1 MVIEKIKIT
10 NKIEEFNKNGF
21 IIFDKFLLEKYI
33 EILKSRF
40 DDLFDGK
47 FENIIEPDEW
57 NWKKNLSDPKA
68 TRQICNVWK
77 SDNLIRKI
85 VCNETIGLIASKL
98 MGWKGAR
105 LVQDNIL
112 WKPSGGKTL
121 GYHQDAS
128 YVDWIVPQTMVTCW
142 ISLDR
147 TSQKI
152 GTLEFVTGSHK
163 WKLNP
168 PSASFHSPHD
178 YRREL
183 INFAKDNDKELNITY
198 VEVPPGGASFHHGY
212 TWHGSGI
219 NKTSLDRRAIVSHCI
234 PSDAKFHST
243 NIGGTGK
250 IYKRYKKLNS
260 DEMDESFFPIIWN
273 KEDYQTFN

>member
-1 MVIEKIKIT
+1 MIKKINLT
-10 NKIEEFNKNGF
+10 NEIDSFNNNGF
-21 IIFDKFLLEKYI
+21 IIFDKFLLEENI
-33 EILKSRF
+33 EILKNRF

-47 FENIIEPDEW
+47 FENTIEPDEW
-57 NWKKNLSDPKA
+57 NWKKNLSDPKS

-77 SDNLIRKI
+77 SDNLIKKI
-85 VCNETIGLIASKL
+85 VCNDTIGLIASKL

-128 YVDWIVPQTMVTCW
+128 YVDWIVPQTMITCW
-142 ISLDR
+142 MSLDQ
-147 TSQKI
+147 TNQKI
-152 GTLEFVTGSHK
+152 GTLEFVKGSHK
-163 WKLNP
+163 WELSP
-168 PSASFHSPHD
+168 PSVNFHSPDD

-183 INFAKDNDKELNITY
+183 INFVKDNNKELNITY

-219 NKTSLDRRAIVSHCI
+219 NKTSLNRRAIVSHCI

-250 IYKRYKKLNS
+250 IYKRYKKLNTN
-260 DEMDESFFPIIWN
+260 EMDESFFPIIWN
-273 KEDYQTFN
+273 KEGYQTFN

>member
-1 MVIEKIKIT
+1 MIKKINLT
-10 NKIEEFNKNGF
+10 NEIDVFNNNGF
-21 IIFDKFLLEKYI
+21 VIFDKFLLEENI
-33 EILKSRF
+33 EILKNRF

-47 FENIIEPDEW
+47 FENTIEPDEW
-57 NWKKNLSDPKA
+57 NWKNNLSDSSA

-98 MGWKGAR
+98 MGWQGAR

-128 YVDWIVPQTMVTCW
+128 YVDWIVPQTMITCW
-142 ISLDR
+142 MSLDQ

-163 WKLNP
+163 WELSP
-168 PSASFHSPHD
+168 PSVNFHSPDD

-183 INFAKDNDKELNITY
+183 INFAKNNNKELNITY

-219 NKTSLDRRAIVSHCI
+219 NKTSLNRRAIVSHCI

-243 NIGGTGK
+243 KIGGTGK
-250 IYKRYKKLNS
+250 IYKRYKKLNTN
-260 DEMDESFFPIIWN
+260 EMDESFFPIIWN
-273 KEDYQTFN
+273 KEGYQTFN

>member
-1 MVIEKIKIT
+1 MIKKIDLT
-10 NKIEEFNKNGF
+10 NEIDSFNNNGF
-21 IIFDKFLLEKYI
+21 IIFDKFLLEENI
-33 EILKSRF
+33 EILKNRF
-40 DDLFDGK
+40 EDLFDGK
-47 FENIIEPDEW
+47 FENTIEPDEW
-57 NWKKNLSDPKA
+57 NWKKNLSDPNA
-68 TRQICNVWK
+68 TRQICNAWK

-98 MGWKGAR
+98 MGWKGTR

-128 YVDWIVPQTMVTCW
+128 YVDWIVPQTMITCW
-142 ISLDR
+142 MSLDQ

-163 WKLNP
+163 WELSP
-168 PSASFHSPHD
+168 PSVNFHSPDD

-183 INFAKDNDKELNITY
+183 INFAKDNNKELNITY

-219 NKTSLDRRAIVSHCI
+219 NKTSLNRRAIVSHCI

-250 IYKRYKKLNS
+250 IYKRYKKLNTN
-260 DEMDESFFPIIWN
+260 EMDESFFPIIWN
-273 KEDYQTFN
+273 KEGYQTFN

>member
-1 MVIEKIKIT
+1 MIKKINLT
-10 NKIEEFNKNGF
+10 NEINSFNNNGF
-21 IIFDKFLLEKYI
+21 IIFDKFLLEENI
-33 EILKSRF
+33 EILKNRF

-47 FENIIEPDEW
+47 FENTIEPDEW
-57 NWKKNLSDPKA
+57 NWKKNLSDPYS

-98 MGWKGAR
+98 MGWQGAR

-112 WKPSGGKTL
+112 WKPSGGKAL

-128 YVDWIVPQTMVTCW
+128 YVDWIVPQTMITCW
-142 ISLDR
+142 MSLDQ

-152 GTLEFVTGSHK
+152 GALEFVTGSHK
-163 WKLNP
+163 WELSP
-168 PSASFHSPHD
+168 PSVNFHSPED
-178 YRREL
+178 YRREVM
-183 INFAKDNDKELNITY
+183 NFAKDNNKELNITY
-198 VEVPPGGASFHHGY
+198 VEVPPGGVSFHHGY

-219 NKTSLDRRAIVSHCI
+219 NKTSLNRRVIVSHCI

-250 IYKRYKKLNS
+250 IYKRYKKLNTN
-260 DEMDESFFPIIWN
+260 EMDESFFPIIWN
-273 KEDYQTFN
+273 KEGYQTFN

>member
-1 MVIEKIKIT
+1 MIKKINLTNEIET
-10 NKIEEFNKNGF
+10 FNKNGF
-21 IIFDKFLLEKYI
+21 VIFDKFLLEENI
-33 EILKSRF
+33 EILKNRF

-47 FENIIEPDEW
+47 FENTIEPDEW
-57 NWKKNLSDPKA
+57 NWKKNSSDPRA

-98 MGWKGAR
+98 MGWQGAR

-128 YVDWIVPQTMVTCW
+128 YVDWIVPQTMITCW
-142 ISLDR
+142 ISLDQ

-163 WKLNP
+163 WELNP
-168 PSASFHSPHD
+168 PSVNFHSPDD
-178 YRREL
+178 YRKEL
-183 INFAKDNDKELNITY
+183 IHFAKSNNKELNITY

-219 NKTSLDRRAIVSHCI
+219 NKTSLNRRAIISHCV
-234 PSDAKFHST
+234 PSDTKFHST

-250 IYKRYKKLNS
+250 IYKRYKKLDTN
-260 DEMDESFFPIIWN
+260 EMDESFFPIIWT
-273 KEDYQTFN
+273 KEGYKTFN

>member
-1 MVIEKIKIT
+1 MIKKINLT
-10 NKIEEFNKNGF
+10 NEIDSFNNNGF
-21 IIFDKFLLEKYI
+21 IIFDKFLLEENI
-33 EILKSRF
+33 EILKNRF
-40 DDLFDGK
+40 EDLFDGK
-47 FENIIEPDEW
+47 FENTIEPDEW
-57 NWKKNLSDPKA
+57 NWKKNLSDPIA

-98 MGWKGAR
+98 MRWKGAR

-128 YVDWIVPQTMVTCW
+128 YVDWIVPQTMITCW
-142 ISLDR
+142 MSLDQ

-163 WKLNP
+163 WELSP
-168 PSASFHSPHD
+168 PSVNFHSPDD

-183 INFAKDNDKELNITY
+183 INIAKENNKELNITY

-219 NKTSLDRRAIVSHCI
+219 NKTSLNRRAIVSHCI

-250 IYKRYKKLNS
+250 IYKRYKKLNTN
-260 DEMDESFFPIIWN
+260 EMDESFFPILWN
-273 KEDYQTFN
+273 KEGYQTFN

>member
-1 MVIEKIKIT
+1 MIKKINLT
-10 NKIEEFNKNGF
+10 NEIDSFNNNGF
-21 IIFDKFLLEKYI
+21 IIFDKFLLEENI
-33 EILKSRF
+33 EILKNRF

-47 FENIIEPDEW
+47 FENTIEPDEW
-57 NWKKNLSDPKA
+57 NWKKNLSDPSG

-98 MGWKGAR
+98 MGWQGAR

-128 YVDWIVPQTMVTCW
+128 YVDWIVPQTMITCW
-142 ISLDR
+142 MSLDQ

-163 WKLNP
+163 WELSP
-168 PSASFHSPHD
+168 PSVNFHSPDD

-183 INFAKDNDKELNITY
+183 INFAKDNNKELNITY

-219 NKTSLDRRAIVSHCI
+219 NKTSLNRRAIVSHCI
-234 PSDAKFHST
+234 PSNAKFHST

-250 IYKRYKKLNS
+250 IYKRYKKLNTN
-260 DEMDESFFPIIWN
+260 EMDESFFPIIWN
-273 KEDYQTFN
+273 KEGYQTFN

>member
-1 MVIEKIKIT
+1 MIKKINLT
-10 NKIEEFNKNGF
+10 NEIDSFNNNGF
-21 IIFDKFLLEKYI
+21 IIFDKFLLEENI
-33 EILKSRF
+33 EILKNRF

-47 FENIIEPDEW
+47 FENTIEPDEW
-57 NWKKNLSDPKA
+57 NWKKNLSDPRA

-98 MGWKGAR
+98 MGWQGAR

-121 GYHQDAS
+121 GYHQDAA
-128 YVDWIVPQTMVTCW
+128 YVDWIVPQTMITCW
-142 ISLDR
+142 MSIDQ

-163 WKLNP
+163 WELSP
-168 PSASFHSPHD
+168 PSVNFHSPDD

-183 INFAKDNDKELNITY
+183 INIAKDNNKELNITY

-212 TWHGSGI
+212 TWHGSGV
-219 NKTSLDRRAIVSHCI
+219 NKTNLDRRAIVSHCI

-250 IYKRYKKLNS
+250 IYKRYKRINTN
-260 DEMDESFFPIIWN
+260 EMDESFFPIIWN
-273 KEDYQTFN
+273 KEGYQTFN

>member
-1 MVIEKIKIT
+1 MMIKKIEIT
-10 NKIEEFNKNGF
+10 NEIESFNNNGF
-21 IIFDKFLLEKYI
+21 IIFDKFLLEQNI
-33 EILKSRF
+33 EILKNRF

-57 NWKKNLSDPKA
+57 NWKKNSSDPRA

-98 MGWKGAR
+98 MGWEGAR

-128 YVDWIVPQTMVTCW
+128 YVDWIVPQTMITCW
-142 ISLDR
+142 MSLDQ

-163 WKLNP
+163 WELSP
-168 PSASFHSPHD
+168 PSVNFHSPDD

-183 INFAKDNDKELNITY
+183 INFAKDNNKELNITY

-219 NKTSLDRRAIVSHCI
+219 NKTSLNRRAIVSHCI

-250 IYKRYKKLNS
+250 IYKRYKKLNTN
-260 DEMDESFFPIIWN
+260 EMDESFFPILWN
-273 KEDYQTFN
+273 KEGYQTFN

>member
-1 MVIEKIKIT
+1 MIKKINLT
-10 NKIEEFNKNGF
+10 NEIDSFNNNGF
-21 IIFDKFLLEKYI
+21 IIFDKFLLEENI
-33 EILKSRF
+33 EILKNRF

-47 FENIIEPDEW
+47 FENTIEPDEW
-57 NWKKNLSDPKA
+57 NWKKTLSDPSA

-77 SDNLIRKI
+77 SDNPIRKI

-98 MGWKGAR
+98 MGWQGAR

-128 YVDWIVPQTMVTCW
+128 YVDWIVPQTMITCW
-142 ISLDR
+142 MSLDQ

-163 WKLNP
+163 WELSP
-168 PSASFHSPHD
+168 PSVNFHSPDD

-183 INFAKDNDKELNITY
+183 INFTKDNNKELNITY

-219 NKTSLDRRAIVSHCI
+219 NKTSLNRRAIVSHCI

-250 IYKRYKKLNS
+250 IYKRYKKLNTN
-260 DEMDESFFPIIWN
+260 EMDESFFPIIWN
-273 KEDYQTFN
+273 KEGYQTFN

>member
-1 MVIEKIKIT
+1 MIKKIKIT
-10 NKIEEFNKNGF
+10 NEIETFNKNGF
-21 IIFDKFLLEKYI
+21 VIFDKFLLEENI
-33 EILKSRF
+33 EILKNRF

-47 FENIIEPDEW
+47 FENTIEPDEW
-57 NWKKNLSDPKA
+57 NWKKNSSDPRA
-68 TRQICNVWK
+68 TRQMCNVWK

-128 YVDWIVPQTMVTCW
+128 YVDWIVPQTMITCW
-142 ISLDR
+142 MSLDQ

-163 WKLNP
+163 WELSP
-168 PSASFHSPHD
+168 PSVNFHSPDD

-183 INFAKDNDKELNITY
+183 INFAKDNNKELNITY

-219 NKTSLDRRAIVSHCI
+219 NKTSLNRRAIVSHCI

-250 IYKRYKKLNS
+250 IYKRYKKLNTN
-260 DEMDESFFPIIWN
+260 EMDESFFPIIWN
-273 KEDYQTFN
+273 KEGYQTFN

>member
-1 MVIEKIKIT
+1 MIKKINLTNEIES
-10 NKIEEFNKNGF
+10 FNNNGF
-21 IIFDKFLLEKYI
+21 IIFDKFLLEENI
-33 EILKSRF
+33 EILKNRF
-40 DDLFDGK
+40 DDLFNGK
-47 FENIIEPDEW
+47 FENTIEPDEW
-57 NWKKNLSDPKA
+57 NWKKNLSDLRA

-128 YVDWIVPQTMVTCW
+128 YVDWIVPQTMITCW
-142 ISLDR
+142 MSLDQ

-163 WKLNP
+163 WELSP
-168 PSASFHSPHD
+168 PSVNFHSPDD

-183 INFAKDNDKELNITY
+183 INFAKDNNKELNITY
-198 VEVPPGGASFHHGY
+198 VEVPQGGASFHHGY

-219 NKTSLDRRAIVSHCI
+219 NKTSLNRRAIVSHCI

-250 IYKRYKKLNS
+250 IYKRYKKLNTN
-260 DEMDESFFPIIWN
+260 EMDESFFPIIWN
-273 KEDYQTFN
+273 KEGYQTFN

>member
-1 MVIEKIKIT
+1 MIKKINLT
-10 NKIEEFNKNGF
+10 NEIDTFNKNGF
-21 IIFDKFLLEKYI
+21 VIFDKFLLEENI
-33 EILKSRF
+33 EILKNRF

-47 FENIIEPDEW
+47 FENTIEPDEW
-57 NWKKNLSDPKA
+57 NWKKNLSDSSV

-98 MGWKGAR
+98 MGWQGAR

-128 YVDWIVPQTMVTCW
+128 YVDWIVPQTMITCW
-142 ISLDR
+142 MSLDQ

-163 WKLNP
+163 WELSP
-168 PSASFHSPHD
+168 PSVNFHSPDD

-183 INFAKDNDKELNITY
+183 INFAKINNKELNITY
-198 VEVPPGGASFHHGY
+198 VEVPAGGASFHHGY

-219 NKTSLDRRAIVSHCI
+219 NKTNLNRRAIVSHCI
-234 PSDAKFHST
+234 PYDAKFHST

-250 IYKRYKKLNS
+250 IYKRYKKINTN
-260 DEMDESFFPIIWN
+260 EMDESFFPIIWN
-273 KEDYQTFN
+273 REGYQTFN

>member
-1 MVIEKIKIT
+1 MIRKINLT
-10 NKIEEFNKNGF
+10 NEIDSFNNNGF
-21 IIFDKFLLEKYI
+21 IIFDKFLLEENI
-33 EILKSRF
+33 EILKNRF

-47 FENIIEPDEW
+47 FENTIEPDEW
-57 NWKKNLSDPKA
+57 NWKKNLSDSKA

-98 MGWKGAR
+98 MGWQGVR

-128 YVDWIVPQTMVTCW
+128 YVDWIVPQTMITCW
-142 ISLDR
+142 MSLDQ

-163 WKLNP
+163 WELSP
-168 PSASFHSPHD
+168 PSVNFHSPDD

-183 INFAKDNDKELNITY
+183 INFAKDNNKELNITY

-219 NKTSLDRRAIVSHCI
+219 NKTSLNRRAIVSHCI
-234 PSDAKFHST
+234 PSDAKFHPT

-250 IYKRYKKLNS
+250 IYKRYKKLNNN
-260 DEMDESFFPIIWN
+260 EMDESFFPIIWN
-273 KEDYQTFN
+273 KEGYQTFN

>member
-1 MVIEKIKIT
+1 MIKKINLI
-10 NKIEEFNKNGF
+10 NEIDAFNNNGF
-21 IIFDKFLLEKYI
+21 IIFDKFLLEENI
-33 EILKSRF
+33 EILKNRF
-40 DDLFDGK
+40 KDLFDGK
-47 FENIIEPDEW
+47 FENTIEPDEW
-57 NWKKNLSDPKA
+57 NWKKNLSDPRA

-85 VCNETIGLIASKL
+85 VCNKTIGLIASKL
-98 MGWKGAR
+98 MGWQGAR

-128 YVDWIVPQTMVTCW
+128 YVDWIVPQTMITCW
-142 ISLDR
+142 MSLDQ

-163 WKLNP
+163 WELSP
-168 PSASFHSPHD
+168 PSVNFHSPDD

-183 INFAKDNDKELNITY
+183 INFAKDNNKKLKITY

-219 NKTSLDRRAIVSHCI
+219 NKTSLNRRAIVSHCI

-250 IYKRYKKLNS
+250 IYKRYKKLNTN
-260 DEMDESFFPIIWN
+260 EMDESFFPIIWN
-273 KEDYQTFN
+273 KEGYQTFN

>member
-1 MVIEKIKIT
+1 MIKKINLT
-10 NKIEEFNKNGF
+10 NEIDSFNNNGF
-21 IIFDKFLLEKYI
+21 IIFDKFLLEENI
-33 EILKSRF
+33 EILKNRF

-47 FENIIEPDEW
+47 FENTIEPDEW
-57 NWKKNLSDPKA
+57 NWKKNFSDPSA

-98 MGWKGAR
+98 MGWQGAR

-128 YVDWIVPQTMVTCW
+128 YVDWIVPQTMITCW
-142 ISLDR
+142 MSLDQ

-163 WKLNP
+163 WELSP
-168 PSASFHSPHD
+168 PSVNFHSPDD

-183 INFAKDNDKELNITY
+183 INFAKDNNKELNITY

-219 NKTSLDRRAIVSHCI
+219 NKTSLNRRAIVSHCI

-250 IYKRYKKLNS
+250 IYKRYKKLNTN
-260 DEMDESFFPIIWN
+260 EMDESFFPIIWN
-273 KEDYQTFN
+273 KEGYQTFN

>member
-1 MVIEKIKIT
+1 MIKKINLT
-10 NKIEEFNKNGF
+10 NEIDVFNNNGF
-21 IIFDKFLLEKYI
+21 VIFDKFLLEENI
-33 EILKSRF
+33 EILKNRF
-40 DDLFDGK
+40 NDLFDGK
-47 FENIIEPDEW
+47 FENKIEPDEW

-98 MGWKGAR
+98 MGWQGAR
-105 LVQDNIL
+105 LLQDNIL

-128 YVDWIVPQTMVTCW
+128 YVDWIVPQTMITCW
-142 ISLDR
+142 MSLDQ

-163 WKLNP
+163 WELSP
-168 PSASFHSPHD
+168 PSVNFHSPDD

-183 INFAKDNDKELNITY
+183 INFAKNNNKELNITY

-219 NKTSLDRRAIVSHCI
+219 NKTSLNRRAIVSHCI

-250 IYKRYKKLNS
+250 IYKRYKKLNTN
-260 DEMDESFFPIIWN
+260 EMDESFFPIMWN
-273 KEDYQTFN
+273 KQGYQTFN